1 MNIIDAFV
9 YEYSRVHYGWAC
21 VIAFLCFSIYVFTV
35 RRTQRTEG
43 KLVPVRTY
51 VEAFAFGIYI
61 AMILGGTLLNRTA
74 GTQYETEWIPF
85 WSYWD
90 TFVKGDKYL
99 WRQMVYNVI
108 IFVPWGILL
117 PMMLKKERPEKGVI
131 YSAAIFSV
139 AIELCQL
146 LFRCG
151 LFEFDDIFHNTLGAI
166 VGFGLWKLGSKIRA
180 YDVRR
185 KILNS
190 DN

>member
-51 VEAFAFGIYI
+51 VEAFVFGIYI

-99 WRQMVYNVI
+99 WRQMVYNVL